1 MEWIITI
8 TIPFKKHMCHLYYM
22 GFHKQ
27 IKLLHEFPK
36 SGIIWMLVIHNKFI
50 RFVDSINPT
59 LNKSTIMLWQ
69 KPMKYYLNTLTF
81 QEPNVFYIDKSFGII
96 MGKVFLVDIISLI
109 GKWLKKVE
117 ACKIVMIFFLMNVL
131 DICNK
136 KKIF

>member
-1 MEWIITI
+1 
-8 TIPFKKHMCHLYYM
+8 
-22 GFHKQ
+22 
-27 IKLLHEFPK
+27 
-36 SGIIWMLVIHNKFI
+36 
-50 RFVDSINPT
+50 
-59 LNKSTIMLWQ
+59 MLWQ